1 MTMVKRI
8 SEFIGE
14 QKINPFIGTID
25 KSQRIFATNDTIR
38 DIVRAAI
45 IKYGQYADLNFIDV
59 SCVSDMSNLFTI
71 NEYFNGDISKWDMHN
86 VENTENMFDHSSFNG
101 DISKWDMRNVE
112 NMSFMFSHSRFNGDI
127 SKWNVTGAKYMPYM
141 FYKSSFEGDLSNWN
155 VENVV
160 YTTYMFCRSR
170 FNGDISNWN
179 MRNVRYMCGMF
190 ANSRFNG
197 DISNWKIN
205 ESQLIEFDDVFKGSP
220 LESNPPEW
228 YVRICNNAAI

>member
-1 MTMVKRI
+1 
-8 SEFIGE
+8 
-14 QKINPFIGTID
+14 
-25 KSQRIFATNDTIR
+25 
-38 DIVRAAI
+38 
-45 IKYGQYADLNFIDV
+45 
-59 SCVSDMSNLFTI
+59 
-71 NEYFNGDISKWDMHN
+71 
-86 VENTENMFDHSSFNG
+86 
-101 DISKWDMRNVE
+101 
-112 NMSFMFSHSRFNGDI
+112 
-127 SKWNVTGAKYMPYM
+127 MPYM
-141 FYKSSFEGDLSNWN
+141 FYKSSFEGNLSNWN

-170 FNGDISNWN
+170 FNGNISNWN

-228 YVRICNNAAI
+228 YVQICNNAAI